1 MDALSVVDELLIGF
15 LAFCIGFGVFCHQF
29 VGLSLDAIGCLLLL
43 ALGFSLSLAFLG
55 CSCPLC
61 LDTSLAL
68 FFCRLMSAGC
78 TLLLNDGTII
88 ALAIVAIVSPW
99 FWIIDFEVLGL
110 QLFNLIDELLLVL
123 PFSLNFVVY
132 RLRESFSV
140 IRC

>member
-1 MDALSVVDELLIGF
+1 
-15 LAFCIGFGVFCHQF
+15 
-29 VGLSLDAIGCLLLL
+29 
-43 ALGFSLSLAFLG
+43 
-55 CSCPLC
+55 
-61 LDTSLAL
+61 
-68 FFCRLMSAGC
+68 MSAGC

-132 RLRESFSV
+132 RLPERFSV